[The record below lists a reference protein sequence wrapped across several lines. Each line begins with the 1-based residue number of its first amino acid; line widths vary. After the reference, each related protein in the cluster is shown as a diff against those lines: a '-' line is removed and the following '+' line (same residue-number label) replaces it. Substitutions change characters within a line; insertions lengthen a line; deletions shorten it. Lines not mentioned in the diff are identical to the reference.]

1 MDEDV
6 LKLIENMSCINDKN
20 EAIGSQ
26 TLSWNAYQM
35 AREAND
41 LSVVPQLFNFISL
54 SENDRQKKQ
63 AYQLLLFI
71 LGNTKSVSLA
81 EMLLQQLKQLDNN
94 DECLYTVLIGLW
106 ESETPIEN
114 YMENVIFYIDDQREL
129 IRNAAIRLLRLY
141 TKDKDVAE
149 NALIEI
155 IENPYDDYD
164 LRYAAETLSIIGSKK
179 SIAPLKE
186 AKSLT
191 KDYELQQLI
200 LKAITVL
207 KR

>member
-1 MDEDV
+1 MDENIV
-6 LKLIENMSCINDKN
+6 LLIENMSGINDKN

-35 AREAND
+35 AREASD
-41 LSVVPQLFNFISL
+41 LSVVPQVFNFISL

-63 AYQLLLFI
+63 AYQLLLCI

-141 TKDKDVAE
+141 TKHKDVAE

-164 LRYAAETLSIIGSKK
+164 LRYAVETLSIIGSKK

-191 KDYELQQLI
+191 EDYELQQLI